1 MQATNASADK
11 RTDDQ
16 PTPAVDLLRTVEGS
30 RTTVRRVRE
39 YLEGDR
45 DATDVK
51 HTDWF
56 TTLEYVR
63 DETDVELV
71 LYSET
76 DTADST
82 QAKITSLSD
91 DGLWAII
98 AGWSARAGYSVDKYP
113 RHEVEEGF
121 RFGQIDA
128 DLVALAEAKRRAK
141 RFAAAHE

>member
-1 MQATNASADK
+1 MHTKTPSADK

-16 PTPAVDLLRTVEGS
+16 PPAALSLLRAVEGS

-63 DETDVELV
+63 
-71 LYSET
+71 SET
-76 DTADST
+76 DTELVIYTETDTAGST

-113 RHEVEEGF
+113 RHEVGEGF
-121 RFGQIDA
+121 RFGQLEA